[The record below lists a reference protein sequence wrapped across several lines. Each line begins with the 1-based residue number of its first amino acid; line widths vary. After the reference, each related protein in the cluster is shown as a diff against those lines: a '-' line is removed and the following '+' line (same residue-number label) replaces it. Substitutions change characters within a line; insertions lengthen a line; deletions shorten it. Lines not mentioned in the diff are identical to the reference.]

1 MDTNR
6 KTLTADERRCR
17 QIWRWAWV
25 NPAAAG
31 RGRDPSQCWDPAVVA
46 TPNIE
51 NRFGLSRSIL
61 AVDRFYL
68 RKSAFI
74 CGLSVFCLGS
84 LAVRKS

>member
-25 NPAAAG
+25 G
-31 RGRDPSQCWDPAVVA
+31 

-74 CGLSVFCLGS
+74 CGFIGVLFGFT
-84 LAVRKS
+84 RG